1 MTDENDG
8 RCPFCKKA
16 AGVYHR
22 KRSDDFRCAK
32 CGREWKVAKGRGGKE
47 SIVAV
52 VGTPNA

>member
-1 MTDENDG
+1 MTADSNG
-8 RCPFCKKA
+8 RCPYCKKA